1 MNYFE
6 SKAKAVFLSN
16 GWDPDLSA
24 NLASWAEGAKLA
36 VNNGDT
42 AFLRRG
48 VVVDSAG
55 TLIALWGRTN
65 NTTGNVNAAHI
76 AMSTFEELVGL
87 ELGLAMARLSTALPD
102 GRQAVSV
109 SYWEVAT
116 GPGNPQDPAKQWDSL
131 TAAAKKKAEDRAQ
144 AMSQAQA
151 LTADLKGI
159 LRAAETA
166 GEKVGKGRADLVRA
180 TEPAGHTN
188 WRKTVDRML
197 S

>member
-42 AFLRRG
+42 SFLRNG
-48 VVVDSAG
+48 VIVDSAG
-55 TLIALWGRTN
+55 NLIALWGRTN
-65 NTTGNVNAAHI
+65 NTTGNVNAAYI
-76 AMSTFEELVGL
+76 ATSTFEELNGL
-87 ELGLAMARLSTALPD
+87 ELGIAMARLSSVLPPD
-102 GRQAVSV
+102 RQAASV

-131 TAAAKKKAEDRAQ
+131 TSAAKKKAEDRAQ
-144 AMSQAQA
+144 AMSQAQG
-151 LTADLKGI
+151 LTADLKDI
-159 LRAAETA
+159 LRAAEKA

>member
-1 MNYFE
+1 M
-6 SKAKAVFLSN
+6 
-16 GWDPDLSA
+16 
-24 NLASWAEGAKLA
+24 
-36 VNNGDT
+36 
-42 AFLRRG
+42 
-48 VVVDSAG
+48 DSAG

-116 GPGNPQDPAKQWDSL
+116 GLGNPQDPAKQWDSL
-131 TAAAKKKAEDRAQ
+131 TAAAKTKAEDRAQ

-159 LRAAETA
+159 LRAAEAA

-180 TEPAGHTN
+180 TEPVGHTN